1 MSTEFFQ
8 FGPDNTEIIALKDFN
23 FASKISVNARIG
35 IFIDLHLTGCRGQQE
50 WTTDESRVIF

>member
-23 FASKISVNARIG
+23 FPSKNSKCKDRDIY
-35 IFIDLHLTGCRGQQE
+35 
-50 WTTDESRVIF
+50 

>member
-23 FASKISVNARIG
+23 FASKISVNTGIL
-35 IFIDLHLTGCRGQQE
+35 IFIDYHLMGHLGH
-50 WTTDESRVIF
+50 

>member
-23 FASKISVNARIG
+23 FALKISVNARTG
-35 IFIDLHLTGCRGQQE
+35 ILID
-50 WTTDESRVIF
+50 